1 MPHGHWLVYRLTGLW
16 LGQNRGLKLVVP
28 NLTLPKKTDRW
39 VLTTSAA
46 TMAVDWST
54 LLTRH
59 RGSPPAA
66 SRRRRRWSTAP
77 GDARLGYFAPGLHEE
92 PYGSDAPSKRSPE
105 RTLVNPSA
113 VAHGGGTTSLSY
125 GAWFSSKIS
134 WEDAYAHPE
143 AAASL
148 AEVGDGRRWV
158 NHHGFRRATGKG
170 NDQILKIATTK
181 AWFLS
186 LGCYSSSGAS
196 PRTTSRA
203 RSGLKHRCLVE
214 LQWCSSLD
222 CGRQRGIEGL
232 GCSETN

>member
-1 MPHGHWLVYRLTGLW
+1 MPHGHWLVNRLTGLW

-28 NLTLPKKTDRW
+28 NLTLPKETDLW

-66 SRRRRRWSTAP
+66 SPRRRRWSTAP
-77 GDARLGYFAPGLHEE
+77 GDARLGYLAPGLHEE

-105 RTLVNPSA
+105 RTPVNPSA
-113 VAHGGGTTSLSY
+113 VAHGSGTTISSY
-125 GAWFSSKIS
+125 GAWFNSKIR

-143 AAASL
+143 ADASL
-148 AEVGDGRRWV
+148 AEVGDDRRWV
-158 NHHGFRRATGKG
+158 NHHRFRRATGKG
-170 NDQILKIATTK
+170 NDQILKIASTK

-186 LGCYSSSGAS
+186 LGCYSSSDAS
-196 PRTTSRA
+196 PSIFH
-203 RSGLKHRCLVE
+203 GLRHDLNR
-214 LQWCSSLD
+214 
-222 CGRQRGIEGL
+222 RRR
-232 GCSETN
+232 